1 MRAPI
6 SIIAAVSVLGL
17 AAMVSVPSTAR
28 AQTCAPTAQVCLQ
41 PVGTIGLTS
50 GGLPVCACAGLY
62 GWGAAT
68 EPDGSVLIGDYWN
81 FRIQHYAA
89 NGTLLGTA
97 VPPGGHEAPYGIAVD
112 PNDGSIYFGDVDHNP
127 PDVQKYSAAGQFLY
141 AITTPKTGKFNYP
154 GRVAVA
160 SDGTVFV
167 SDMRANVID
176 VFTNTGAALATFGS
190 IGSGPGQFDAP
201 RGIAIDAAN
210 DLYVADNYNHRIE
223 VFSESGAYLRQFGS
237 VGTAPGQFGGKG
249 DLRGVAI
256 DNARGLIYVADDASG
271 YVNQYSLTTGVYTGV
286 RFGGFGAANGK
297 FGDGPREITVDGAG
311 NVWVGDLANFRVQA
325 FSPSGAFLFAEP
337 NPPQPPATGGFNGA
351 MGVTIDA
358 KGDVWALDRYNQRV
372 EEFDPNGKFLMQ
384 FGKRGGGPDGMN
396 YDRAIAYDP
405 NDQTI
410 YVADTDNQ
418 SVKKYDL
425 KGNFICQVG
434 VFGTGL
440 GQFNEPQGI
449 DVGSDG
455 TVYVADSLNQ
465 RVQVL
470 APNSCTAVSAFG
482 IKGTN
487 PDGDFEFLRSVEVDP
502 TDGSLWT
509 ADQTLGVVEHFTS
522 TGTWLSSFGSSG
534 SAGNQFNQPS
544 DIVLDG
550 NYVLVSDTAT
560 NDIKI
565 WTKQGQ
571 FVEAYGG
578 FGTALG
584 DFAGPYGMAF
594 APDGNLYVMEQQN
607 DRIQVL
613 SVSLG
618 GGVGPAAKLAFTQEP
633 SSSNAGAAFPTQPTV
648 AVEDSNGK
656 IVTTDSSAVTLAIT
670 AGTGSSG
677 AQLSCAS
684 NPLNASSGVAAF
696 NNCAISKA
704 GTGYT
709 LTATD
714 GTLTAAISTSLNVTS
729 PPTGNPYTAITPF
742 RVCDTRPATSGIV
755 ANQCDAPGNGP
766 IGALTPRVVTI
777 QGFGSPAV
785 PAGATAVVVNVTA
798 IAPTKATFVTL
809 YPDLTSNP
817 GTSNLNVPAGQVV
830 ANLVEVGLSSGG
842 KIDVLNAAGTINVA
856 LDIEG
861 FVSPGS
867 TGLYNALPSPMRV
880 CDTRLEAGIP
890 PNQCNGNGTIAS
902 PIVAGS
908 PRTINVHTLSDGVP
922 ATGVA
927 AVVFNLTAI
936 DPTQNTF
943 VTAYPSNDVH
953 PPGSSNINLNAGT
966 VLPNRVIVPVSPSGQ
981 ITIVTSV
988 GSVHVAVDIDG
999 WFQTTTGK
1007 QFTPLTRPFRVCNT
1021 QTGNPADGGETTG
1034 CIKATVSGGTALN
1047 IDVTGIDG
1055 IPQEG
1060 DAGAPTAI
1068 VANVT
1073 AVDATTGTY
1082 ITVYPGPKT
1091 SPVPNASDLNVATSL
1106 PVPNLV
1112 VVTVD
1117 SVDGTINLYNASGNV
1132 NLIVDICGYYS

>member
-1 MRAPI
+1 
-6 SIIAAVSVLGL
+6 
-17 AAMVSVPSTAR
+17 MVSVPSTAR

-112 PNDGSIYFGDVDHNP
+112 PNDGSIYFGDPDNTP
-127 PDVQKYSAAGQFLY
+127 PDVQKYSASGTFLY
-141 AITTPKTGKFNYP
+141 AITTPKTGAFNYP
-154 GRVAVA
+154 ARVAVA

-176 VFTNTGAALATFGS
+176 VFSNTGTALQTFGS
-190 IGSGPGQFDAP
+190 KGSGAGQFDAP
-201 RGIAIDAAN
+201 RGVAVDTSN
-210 DLYVADNYNHRIE
+210 NLYVADNYNGRIE
-223 VFSESGAYLRQFGS
+223 EFSESGVFIRQFGS
-237 VGTAPGQFGGKG
+237 KGTGPGQFGPAA

-256 DNARGLIYVADDASG
+256 DSSRGFIYVSDKASG
-271 YVNQYSLTTGVYTGV
+271 YVNQYSLSTGAYTGV
-286 RFGGFGAANGK
+286 RFGGYGTANGK

-311 NVWVGDLANFRVQA
+311 NVWVGDLANFQVQV
-325 FSPSGAFLFAEP
+325 FSPSGAFLQVHP
-337 NPPQPPATGGFNGA
+337 SPPQPPPIGGFNGG
-351 MGVTIDA
+351 MGVTVD
-358 KGDVWALDRYNQRV
+358 GSGNVWALDRLNQRV
-372 EEFDPNGKFLMQ
+372 EEFNSSGVAMMQ

-405 NDQTI
+405 NDQTV

-418 SVKKYDL
+418 AIKKYDL

-482 IKGTN
+482 TKGTN

-648 AVEDSNGK
+648 AVEDFERQDRDHRQQRRDPGDHRGHGLQRCAVELREQSLERQLGGGCLQQLCDQQSGHRLHADRHRWHAHRGDQHQPQRHQPSNR
-656 IVTTDSSAVTLAIT
+656 
-670 AGTGSSG
+670 
-677 AQLSCAS
+677 Q
-684 NPLNASSGVAAF
+684 PLHGDHSV
-696 NNCAISKA
+696 
-704 GTGYT
+704 
-709 LTATD
+709 
-714 GTLTAAISTSLNVTS
+714 
-729 PPTGNPYTAITPF
+729 
-742 RVCDTRPATSGIV
+742 
-755 ANQCDAPGNGP
+755 
-766 IGALTPRVVTI
+766 PRVRYAARNFRDRGQPVRRTRER
-777 QGFGSPAV
+777 SDRR
-785 PAGATAVVVNVTA
+785 
-798 IAPTKATFVTL
+798 
-809 YPDLTSNP
+809 PDTTRRDDS
-817 GTSNLNVPAGQVV
+817 
-830 ANLVEVGLSSGG
+830 GL
-842 KIDVLNAAGTINVA
+842 
-856 LDIEG
+856 
-861 FVSPGS
+861 
-867 TGLYNALPSPMRV
+867 R
-880 CDTRLEAGIP
+880 
-890 PNQCNGNGTIAS
+890 Q
-902 PIVAGS
+902 
-908 PRTINVHTLSDGVP
+908 
-922 ATGVA
+922 
-927 AVVFNLTAI
+927 
-936 DPTQNTF
+936 
-943 VTAYPSNDVH
+943 
-953 PPGSSNINLNAGT
+953 PGSS
-966 VLPNRVIVPVSPSGQ
+966 R
-981 ITIVTSV
+981 
-988 GSVHVAVDIDG
+988 
-999 WFQTTTGK
+999 
-1007 QFTPLTRPFRVCNT
+1007 RC
-1021 QTGNPADGGETTG
+1021 DGGCGE
-1034 CIKATVSGGTALN
+1034 CHRHRA
-1047 IDVTGIDG
+1047 D
-1055 IPQEG
+1055 Q
-1060 DAGAPTAI
+1060 
-1068 VANVT
+1068 
-1073 AVDATTGTY
+1073 
-1082 ITVYPGPKT
+1082 
-1091 SPVPNASDLNVATSL
+1091 
-1106 PVPNLV
+1106 
-1112 VVTVD
+1112 
-1117 SVDGTINLYNASGNV
+1117 GNV
-1132 NLIVDICGYYS
+1132 RHALPRPHE